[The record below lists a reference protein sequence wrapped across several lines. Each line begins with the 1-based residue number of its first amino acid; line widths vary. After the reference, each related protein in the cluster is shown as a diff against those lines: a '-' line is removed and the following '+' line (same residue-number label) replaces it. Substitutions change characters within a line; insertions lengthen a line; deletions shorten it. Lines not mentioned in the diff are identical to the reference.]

1 MPPATHL
8 GLKNLLLMKLLL
20 RSIEALSGTPK
31 LVMELGHLPLLVVC
45 INARRWFG

>member
-1 MPPATHL
+1 MPSATQV

-20 RSIEALSGTPK
+20 QLIEALSGIPK
-31 LVMELGHLPLLVVC
+31 LVMELGRSPLLVVC